1 MLQVDD
7 YLNSMNEID
16 YDKAILEIEKSIS
29 KLKIQEAILD
39 VKY

>member
-7 YLNSMNEID
+7 YLNNMNDID
-16 YDKAILEIEKSIS
+16 YDRAILNIDKSLS
-29 KLKIQEAILD
+29 QLAIQEAILD